1 MSLRPVYNPP
11 NPWASTHS
19 EWLEAPPPLRLEVF
33 EEEAKSFISTN
44 DSPDVGFRHSC
55 NPYRGCTHACAYCYA
70 RPSHQ
75 YLGYG
80 AGTDF
85 ESKIVV
91 KLNAPELLRAEFMRE
106 SWKGETLVMSGNT
119 DCYQALEAHY
129 KITRRCLE
137 VCVEFCNP
145 VSIITKSALIRR
157 DIDVLSELNRRAP
170 LHVSVSMAWADD
182 AMARLMEPG
191 APPPSARIESI
202 RALADAGIQVGV
214 GVAPIIP
221 GLNDGQIAE
230 ILKRAHGAGAR
241 WAFRTMLRLPAEV
254 KDVFLHTLEVRFP
267 SHAKKVVSL
276 VKQERGGKLYNS
288 DWGKRMSGEG
298 PLWKA
303 ADDLFDTV
311 AAKLGMNDLDEEA
324 GHFAAFKDQKTF
336 RRPGEQMNLF

>member
-1 MSLRPVYNPP
+1 MSLRPIYNPP

-19 EWLEAPPPLRLEVF
+19 EWLEAPPPARLEVF
-33 EEEAKSFISTN
+33 EEEAKSFISSN
-44 DSPDVGFRHSC
+44 NSPDVGFRHSC

-85 ESKIVV
+85 ENKIVV
-91 KLNAPELLRAEFMRE
+91 KLNAPTLLRQEFMRK
-106 SWKGETLVMSGNT
+106 SWEGETLVLSGNT

-129 KITRRCLE
+129 KLTRQCLE
-137 VCVEFCNP
+137 VCVEFHNP

-157 DIDVLSELNRRAP
+157 DLDLLVELKKRAR
-170 LHVSVSMAWADD
+170 LHVSVSLAWADD

-191 APPPSARIESI
+191 APSPSQRLEAIA
-202 RALADAGIQVGV
+202 ALSGAGIDVGV

-230 ILKRAHGAGAR
+230 ILKRAHAAGAR

-254 KDVFLHTLEVRFP
+254 KDVFLHTLEERFP
-267 SHAKKVVSL
+267 SHAKKVISL
-276 VKQERGGKLYNS
+276 VKQERGGQLYNS
-288 DWGKRMSGEG
+288 NFGKRMSGEG

-303 ADDLFDTV
+303 ADDLFDTMV
-311 AAKLGMNDLDEEA
+311 QKLKMNPLDEEA
-324 GHFAAFKDQKTF
+324 GNFSTFKNQKTF
-336 RRPGEQMNLF
+336 RRPGEQMDLF